1 MSECNC
7 QMMTRDEVSALVQPG
22 RSAERDQAVDRLVRL
37 LTSTDEGERRRG
49 YEFFAE
55 GLAETLFCSC
65 LNYGSLA
72 GGFTDPLVQIVT
84 RTVES
89 WARSGK
95 TPDH

>member
-1 MSECNC
+1 MNECNC
-7 QMMTRDEVSALVQPG
+7 QMMTSDEVSALVRSD
-22 RSAERDQAVDRLVRL
+22 RSAERDQAVDCLVRL

-72 GGFTDPLVQIVT
+72 RGSTDPLVEIVT
-84 RTVES
+84 RTVEF

-95 TPDH
+95 IAHH